1 MKELLR
7 RIWTDEGGQDIA
19 EYVMMLGLILCIVV
33 ATVLLIGTEANRIFQ
48 EVYAALAGV
57 P

>member
-7 RIWTDEGGQDIA
+7 RIWTDEEGQDIA